1 MVGRGAETMKWQR
14 VVVLTGRTSRFLSRL
29 VTSHRFFLSLDRTRA
44 IVLLVVFVGSSA
56 VAAQSASQADKQ
68 IVVISSLIREEI
80 ASGET
85 DCFSFFPQRGN
96 IFGADHSS
104 ETALIPIAE
113 AALAPLRYREGCRYV
128 LGFNIIRQ
136 HVGAVSYGGN
146 AAELLMSFNLCALQR
161 DGSINAEHCTSKN
174 VYLLQSDLSADT
186 AFKIGV
192 TAFAQKQ
199 DGDWSAMKMSIH

>member
-1 MVGRGAETMKWQR
+1 MKWQR
-14 VVVLTGRTSRFLSRL
+14 VEVLTGRISRFLSRP
-29 VTSHRFFLSLDRTRA
+29 VKSHRFSLSLDCTRA
-44 IVLLVVFVGSSA
+44 IVLLVVCVSSS
-56 VAAQSASQADKQ
+56 VALAQSAAQADKQ
-68 IVVISSLIREEI
+68 IVVISSLLREEI

-85 DCFSFFPQRGN
+85 DCFSFSPKRGN

-113 AALAPLRYREGCRYV
+113 AALAPLRYREDCRYV
-128 LGFNIIRQ
+128 LQFNIIRQ

-186 AFKIGV
+186 AFEIGV
-192 TAFAQKQ
+192 KGFAQKQ
-199 DGDWSAMKMSIH
+199 DGPWSVMKMNIH

>member
-1 MVGRGAETMKWQR
+1 MKWQR
-14 VVVLTGRTSRFLSRL
+14 VEVLTGRISWFLSRL
-29 VTSHRFFLSLDRTRA
+29 VKTCRFSLSLDCTRA
-44 IVLLVVFVGSSA
+44 IVLLVVCVSSS
-56 VAAQSASQADKQ
+56 VALAQSAGQADKRV
-68 IVVISSLIREEI
+68 VVISSLIREEI

-104 ETALIPIAE
+104 EAALIPIAE

-128 LGFNIIRQ
+128 FGFNIIRQ

-161 DGSINAEHCTSKN
+161 DGSINDEHCNSKN

-186 AFKIGV
+186 AFEIGV
-192 TAFAQKQ
+192 RGFAQKQ
-199 DGDWSAMKMSIH
+199 DSPWSVVKMSIH

>member
-1 MVGRGAETMKWQR
+1 MHCHRNSRISR
-14 VVVLTGRTSRFLSRL
+14 VLSRP
-29 VTSHRFFLSLDRTRA
+29 VKSRRFSLSLDCMRA
-44 IVLLVVFVGSSA
+44 IVLLVVCVSSS
-56 VAAQSASQADKQ
+56 VALAQSAAQADKQ
-68 IVVISSLIREEI
+68 IVVISSLLREEI

-85 DCFSFFPQRGN
+85 DCFSFSPQGGN

-128 LGFNIIRQ
+128 LSFNIIRQ

-146 AAELLMSFNLCALQR
+146 AAELLMSFDLCALQR

-186 AFKIGV
+186 AFEIGV
-192 TAFAQKQ
+192 KGFAQKQ
-199 DGDWSAMKMSIH
+199 DSPWSVMKMNIH